1 MKLNVFEDGDKIGEV
16 EVDITNHQDI
26 QQVMNEYFDCGELEE
41 DEVEISVN
49 GDEVYVS
56 INEQQY
62 LWNKE

>member
-1 MKLNVFEDGDKIGEV
+1 MKLNVFEDGDKIDEV

-26 QQVMNEYFDCGELEE
+26 QRVMDEYFDCGMLKL
-41 DEVEISVN
+41 DEVEISVS
-49 GDEVYVS
+49 GDEVYVA